1 MEHNFSTR
9 DETFFARQFS
19 SVFVGPLIL
28 TSPVQVADEY
38 LFPEV
43 ESLATRMK
51 GLAPNGEDTFYSFFG
66 YV

>member
-1 MEHNFSTR
+1 MEHNFATR

-28 TSPVQVADEY
+28 TSPVQVAEEY

-43 ESLATRMK
+43 ESLTPRMQ
-51 GLAPNGEDTFYSFFG
+51 GLALCGEDLFYSFFG

>member
-1 MEHNFSTR
+1 VEHNFATR
-9 DETFFARQFS
+9 DATFLRKA
-19 SVFVGPLIL
+19 VFVSPLIL
-28 TSPVQVADEY
+28 TSPVQIAEEY

-51 GLAPNGEDTFYSFFG
+51 GLALNGEDLFYSFFG